1 MSILDKN
8 KSFIL
13 NIYIHAGKIVYQYD
27 FLSNFFFRNA
37 LCA

>member
-1 MSILDKN
+1 MSILNKN

-27 FLSNFFFRNA
+27 FFFRNA
-37 LCA
+37 LCV